1 MKNLATSLTLAAALA
16 IGTAMQANAEP
27 LETMDEVGAALTAC
41 WTQPPGSGNSTVTL
55 SFSFKR
61 DGTLIGPP
69 QPTEIKV
76 EGDEAARQQ
85 FIDAAI
91 SAVENCTPLDFAPAI
106 ADGIG
111 GTVFTMPFGP
121 IPAAP
126 TAVPG

>member
-1 MKNLATSLTLAAALA
+1 MRNVARLA
-16 IGTAMQANAEP
+16 IAGLLTIGATIQSRAEP
-27 LETMDEVGAALTAC
+27 LKTMDEVGAALEAC
-41 WTQPPGSGNSTVTL
+41 WTPPPGMPNSSVTL

-76 EGDEAARQQ
+76 EGDEQVRQQ
-85 FIDAAI
+85 FVDAAI
-91 SAVENCTPLDFAPAI
+91 AAVENCTPLDLAPAI

-121 IPAAP
+121 TPAAP
-126 TAVPG
+126 TAEPG

>member
-1 MKNLATSLTLAAALA
+1 MRIFACLALGGVLA
-16 IGTAMQANAEP
+16 ISATVGANAEP
-27 LETMDEVGAALTAC
+27 LKTMDEVGAALEAC
-41 WTQPPGSGNSTVTL
+41 WTPPPGSGNSSVTL

-61 DGTLIGPP
+61 DGTLIGTPR
-69 QPTEIKV
+69 PTEIKV

-91 SAVENCTPLDFAPAI
+91 AAVENCTPLDFAPAI

-111 GTVFTMPFGP
+111 GTVFTMPFGLT
-121 IPAAP
+121 PAAL